1 MPLRKARAELA
12 ELMSAV
18 QTCREGKSLKLKVA
32 NPAMAKQRL
41 FTARM
46 TRGIATKVVRVDPE
60 DSNSAVKSV
69 EFDFA
74 NEDNED
80 GGTLTLMRE

>member
-12 ELMSAV
+12 ELMSAA
-18 QTCREGKSLKLKVA
+18 QLCREGKSLELKVT

-46 TRGIATKVVRVDPE
+46 TRGIATKVVRADNE
-60 DSNSAVKSV
+60 DSNSPVESV
-69 EFDFA
+69 EFDFK

-80 GGTLTLMRE
+80 GGTLTLLRG